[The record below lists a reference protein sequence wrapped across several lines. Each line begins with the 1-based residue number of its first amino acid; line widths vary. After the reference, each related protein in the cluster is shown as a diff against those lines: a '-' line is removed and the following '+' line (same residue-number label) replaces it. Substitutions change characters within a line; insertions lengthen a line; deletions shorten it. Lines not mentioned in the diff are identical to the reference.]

1 MSKLQTSVNSNSKHF
16 SKHFTNQSTV
26 VIFVFAFFEINICI
40 RKYINLKYIKHWV
53 LTNVYTYIN
62 FILTR
67 YRALLSPFKK
77 FPHAPSPLNPSP
89 LARDIA
95 FAIFFFFP
103 SNRFVFVVVRNLLTC
118 FTFYHSIIWE
128 DAKLNFSNKNNIIL
142 SYYLKVFQM
151 SYDIW
156 FDPLATLF
164 WASPMAQQ

>member
-1 MSKLQTSVNSNSKHF
+1 MSKSQTSVNSTSKHF
-16 SKHFTNQSTV
+16 SKHNQSTL

-53 LTNVYTYIN
+53 LTNIYTYPN
-62 FILTR
+62 PILTR
-67 YRALLSPFKK
+67 YRALLSPLKR

-95 FAIFFFFP
+95 FAIFFFFF

-118 FTFYHSIIWE
+118 LTFYHSIIWE
-128 DAKLNFSNKNNIIL
+128 DAKLNFSNKNNNII
-142 SYYLKVFQM
+142 SYCLKVFQM

-156 FDPLATLF
+156 LDPLATLF